1 MYNPYDENNNGYTPN
16 NEGDN
21 TFDNTNGNSTETNSY
36 TANSSNENYNYSS
49 SADTNNN
56 TATSGYNGGYTN
68 YTNNANS
75 YYNSQQSG
83 WHIPNNN
90 TSYTEANTA
99 QQETESHTARPY
111 TVDFQMV
118 DNTPPASGAA
128 VKKNHKGLKITA
140 LIVAGMILAFASGFG
155 GAMAAQSMNGSSSNG
170 GSSTV
175 LTKSVVN
182 TANTAGSTTS
192 TAEVVEAVSDS
203 VVEITTE
210 VVQTNQFLQQYVSE
224 GAGSGV
230 IISEDGYIITNNHV
244 IEGASSIQVRTKN
257 GETYQ
262 ASLVGTDAEND
273 IAVVKI
279 DASGLSAA
287 VIGDSDSLVVGE
299 DAVAIGNPL
308 GSLGGTV
315 TRGIVSALDRE
326 ITIDGNAMHLL
337 QIDAAINPGNSGGGL
352 FNSSGEL
359 VGIVNAKSSASGIE
373 GLGFAIPINTA
384 TEIATDLIENGYV
397 TGKVKLGVTLLAIE
411 DEQTAMQYGVSRTG
425 VYITQ
430 VEANSDAY
438 YAGLRAGDLIDSIN
452 GQKITS
458 TDEVK
463 SAIESSSVG
472 DTLEIKIYRGNK
484 EQTVQVTLTE
494 YNSTAAAFQ
503 G

>member
-1 MYNPYDENNNGYTPN
+1 M
-16 NEGDN
+16 
-21 TFDNTNGNSTETNSY
+21 
-36 TANSSNENYNYSS
+36 
-49 SADTNNN
+49 
-56 TATSGYNGGYTN
+56 
-68 YTNNANS
+68 
-75 YYNSQQSG
+75 
-83 WHIPNNN
+83 
-90 TSYTEANTA
+90 
-99 QQETESHTARPY
+99 
-111 TVDFQMV
+111 
-118 DNTPPASGAA
+118 
-128 VKKNHKGLKITA
+128 
-140 LIVAGMILAFASGFG
+140 
-155 GAMAAQSMNGSSSNG
+155 
-170 GSSTV
+170 
-175 LTKSVVN
+175 LTKSIVN
-182 TANTAGSTTS
+182 TSNTAGSTTS

-230 IISEDGYIITNNHV
+230 IISEDGYIVTNNHV
-244 IEGASSIQVRTKN
+244 IEGASSIQVRTKD

-326 ITIDGNAMHLL
+326 ITIDGNTMHLL

-384 TEIATDLIENGYV
+384 MDIATDLIENGYV

-411 DEQTAMQYGVSRTG
+411 DEQTAMQYGVSKTG

>member
-16 NEGDN
+16 NEGGHD
-21 TFDNTNGNSTETNSY
+21 FSNTNGNSAESNSY
-36 TANSSNENYNYSS
+36 TANSSSDNYNYSS
-49 SADTNNN
+49 SFDSNNN
-56 TATSGYNGGYTN
+56 TTTSGYNGSSTN
-68 YTNNANS
+68 GANNANS

-83 WHIPNNN
+83 WHIPNND
-90 TSYTEANTA
+90 TSYTEATAA
-99 QQETESHTARPY
+99 QQETERPY

-118 DNTPPASGAA
+118 DNTPSASGAA

-140 LIVAGMILAFASGFG
+140 LILAGMILAFASGFG
-155 GAMAAQSMNGSSSNG
+155 GAMAAQGLNGSNSNG

-175 LTKSVVN
+175 LTKSIVN
-182 TANTAGSTTS
+182 TSNTAGSTTS

-230 IISEDGYIITNNHV
+230 IISEDGYIVTNNHV
-244 IEGASSIQVRTKN
+244 IEGASSIQVRTKD

-279 DASGLSAA
+279 DDSGLSAA

-326 ITIDGNAMHLL
+326 ITIDGNTMHLL

-384 TEIATDLIENGYV
+384 MDIATDLIENGYV

-411 DEQTAMQYGVSRTG
+411 DEQTAMQYGVSKTG
-425 VYITQ
+425 VYIKQ